1 MSTGAKSAQNHL
13 EMKMS
18 IALWSIQIILGIKL
32 ITVSYTH
39 GFRQS
44 QPTMQEAIQKM
55 GKFSQPLLHIISV
68 CTFIGT
74 IGLILPGVSES
85 STWITPVTAVILS
98 IMLLFSIFFHIKSR
112 EQPKIFVS
120 VILFAFAV
128 FVAYGR
134 WVLVPL

>member
-1 MSTGAKSAQNHL
+1 MNMNT
-13 EMKMS
+13 
-18 IALWSIQIILGIKL
+18 ALWIIQIILGIKL

-39 GFRQS
+39 GLRQS
-44 QPTMQEAIQKM
+44 QSTMQAALQKM
-55 GKFSQPLLHIISV
+55 GKVSQPLLNMIAI

-74 IGLILPGVSES
+74 LGLILPGVLGS

-98 IMLLFSIFFHIKSR
+98 VMLLFSIFFHITYR
-112 EQPKIFVS
+112 EKPKIFVS
-120 VILFAFAV
+120 VILFAFSA